1 VRVADT
7 SFRYTLGGMT
17 AQRWRA
23 ELSAAAGTLRTW
35 TARRYVVA
43 AVTAAVTVV
52 VVAVPTAMIPNPV
65 FGREVATTAWA
76 WPVLLVTSVLSGLLF
91 ATYVRVPGSTEPAG
105 AQDGDLDALA
115 AAQSRTGMA
124 GTVLTFLAVGCPV
137 CNKLALIALGYA
149 GALQW
154 FAPIQPWL
162 GATGI
167 LLVGYALVRRL
178 ATDGSCTLPAARVS
192 VGAGEQAS

>member
-1 VRVADT
+1 MR
-7 SFRYTLGGMT
+7 
-17 AQRWRA
+17 RWRA
-23 ELSAAAGTLRTW
+23 DLSAAAQTLRTW

-43 AVTAAVTVV
+43 VVTAAATVV

-65 FGREVATTAWA
+65 FGRDVPTTAWA
-76 WPVLLVTSVLSGLLF
+76 WPVLVVTAVLSGLLF
-91 ATYVRVPGSTEPAG
+91 ATYVRVPGTPGPAG
-105 AQDGDLDALA
+105 AQDGELDPQA
-115 AAQSRTGMA
+115 AAQSRTGMV

-167 LLVGYALVRRL
+167 VLVGYALVRRL
-178 ATDGSCTLPAARVS
+178 ATDGSCTVPTARVT
-192 VGAGEQAS
+192 VGAGEQVS